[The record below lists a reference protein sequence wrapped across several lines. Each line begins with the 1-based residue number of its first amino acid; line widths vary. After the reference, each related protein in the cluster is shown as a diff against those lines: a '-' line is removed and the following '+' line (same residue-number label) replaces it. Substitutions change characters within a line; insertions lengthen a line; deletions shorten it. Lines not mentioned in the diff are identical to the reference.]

1 MSEMESE
8 KAGAVPENEIVD
20 GGTAHRQGQPLLPES
35 EDSIKAPQT
44 GRLPARASR
53 S

>member
-1 MSEMESE
+1 MPEMESE
-8 KAGAVPENEIVD
+8 KAGAVPASKIVD
-20 GGTAHRQGQPLLPES
+20 GETAHPQDPPLPRES
-35 EDSIKAPQT
+35 EESIKAPQT

>member
-1 MSEMESE
+1 MPEMESE
-8 KAGAVPENEIVD
+8 KAGAVPANEIVD
-20 GGTAHRQGQPLLPES
+20 GETAHPHDQPVPPES

-53 S
+53 I